1 MFRSL
6 CLLLLTSLFFSGCMG
21 SGVTVNKGTTLPYL
35 AKTLK
40 KSKDWFRSTNNDSQ
54 GLDQPP
60 PPSPHLPTSNTTNQP
75 ELQSANSSKSKRM
88 GKQDYTNAIEHMK
101 NSIPELSSAH
111 GPESMEVA
119 ETHHTIGAMYAMQDE
134 RENARFHFSKALPI
148 FSAWLGKEHPRV
160 WKLKRQM
167 QQLK

>member
-6 CLLLLTSLFFSGCMG
+6 CLLLLASLFFSGCMG
-21 SGVTVNKGTTLPYL
+21 SGVTVNEGTSLPYL
-35 AKTLK
+35 ANTLK

-88 GKQDYTNAIEHMK
+88 GKQDYTNAIERMK
-101 NSIPELSSAH
+101 SSIPELSSAH

-148 FSAWLGKEHPRV
+148 FSAWLGREHPRV

>member
-1 MFRSL
+1 
-6 CLLLLTSLFFSGCMG
+6 MG
-21 SGVTVNKGTTLPYL
+21 
-35 AKTLK
+35 
-40 KSKDWFRSTNNDSQ
+40 R
-54 GLDQPP
+54 
-60 PPSPHLPTSNTTNQP
+60 
-75 ELQSANSSKSKRM
+75 
-88 GKQDYTNAIEHMK
+88 QDYTNAIQRMK

-134 RENARFHFSKALPI
+134 RENARFHFSKARPT
-148 FSAWLGKEHPRV
+148 FSAWLGREHPRV

>member
-1 MFRSL
+1 
-6 CLLLLTSLFFSGCMG
+6 MG
-21 SGVTVNKGTTLPYL
+21 SGVTVNEGTTLPYL
-35 AKTLK
+35 ANTLK
-40 KSKDWFRSTNNDSQ
+40 KSKDWFRSSNNDSQ

-60 PPSPHLPTSNTTNQP
+60 PPSPLLPTSNTTNQP
-75 ELQSANSSKSKRM
+75 ELQSANLSKSKRM
-88 GKQDYTNAIEHMK
+88 GKQDYTNAIERMK
-101 NSIPELSSAH
+101 SSIPELSSAH

-148 FSAWLGKEHPRV
+148 FSSWLGREHPRV

>member
-1 MFRSL
+1 
-6 CLLLLTSLFFSGCMG
+6 MG
-21 SGVTVNKGTTLPYL
+21 SGVTVTKGTTLPYL
-35 AKTLK
+35 TKTLK
-40 KSKDWFRSTNNDSQ
+40 KTKDWFRSTNNDSQ
-54 GLDQPP
+54 DLDQPP
-60 PPSPHLPTSNTTNQP
+60 PPSPHLPRSHITNQP
-75 ELQSANSSKSKRM
+75 ELKSANSSKSKRM
-88 GKQDYTNAIEHMK
+88 GKQDYSNAIELMK

-111 GPESMEVA
+111 GPDSMEVA

-134 RENARFHFSKALPI
+134 RENAQFYFSKALPV